1 MHSAMDPAARSRT
14 YGGFLH
20 LEELLSL
27 QESPSGHHDEMLFF
41 TAHQIYEL
49 WFKILLHE
57 LERAR
62 DAMLADDVPWALYCL
77 RRVRVIERVL
87 CEQIDVLAT
96 ISPGSFQQFRGG
108 LYSSSG
114 LQSAQFREIEFLS
127 GLKDPAHLR
136 RDDLTD
142 AERERL
148 TRRLAEPA
156 LTEAFD
162 MLRVRRG
169 SPDLAEILRSE
180 VIDDDLGRLAEA
192 LIDHDEGFSQWRY
205 RHVRMVER
213 IIGGRDGTGGS
224 SGVGYLRSTLAKRF
238 FEELWSVRGRL

>member
-1 MHSAMDPAARSRT
+1 MHSAPERVAPT

-49 WFKILLHE
+49 WFKVLLHE
-57 LERAR
+57 LEGAR
-62 DAMLADDVPWALYCL
+62 DAVLAGDVPRALYCL

-87 CEQIDVLAT
+87 CEQVDVLAT
-96 ISPGSFQQFRGG
+96 ISPGAFKQVRGG

-127 GLKDPAHLR
+127 GLKDPGHLAR
-136 RDDLTD
+136 EGLTETERD
-142 AERERL
+142 RL
-148 TRRLAEPA
+148 ARRLAEPS
-156 LTEAFD
+156 LMEAFER
-162 MLRVRRG
+162 LWARRG
-169 SPDLAEILRSE
+169 SPDLARILRHE
-180 VIDDDLGRLAEA
+180 VVEDELGRLAEA

-205 RHVRMVER
+205 RHLSMVER
-213 IIGGRDGTGGS
+213 IIGGRCGTGGS
-224 SGVGYLRSTLAKRF
+224 SGVGYLRSTLSKRF
-238 FEELWSVRGRL
+238 FEELWSLRGRL